1 MERCVSELHESDTG
15 LLKGYNAKMRKHILI
30 LFVLWGLLST
40 IAVIYLWSSN
50 QKLERTNKILVESNE
65 VLKKLV
71 ANEYESYQAINDC
84 FVVQKGLCDPE
95 DFKNRLQ
102 VLGDEAD
109 GLYDQQ
115 SVFKQQ
121 LQRLGVLNEKP

>member
-1 MERCVSELHESDTG
+1 
-15 LLKGYNAKMRKHILI
+15 
-30 LFVLWGLLST
+30 VLWGLLVSGLS
-40 IAVIYLWSSN
+40 IYLWMEN
-50 QKLERTNKILVESNE
+50 QRIKEVNTTLSKSNE

-71 ANEYESYQAINDC
+71 ANEYKSYQTINEC

-109 GLYDQQ
+109 GLYNQVATFNTELETLKL
-115 SVFKQQ
+115 S
-121 LQRLGVLNEKP
+121 R